1 MDLTASFLT
10 GSVLSLIVPLATL
23 ALVLLWWASI
33 LRRRSGGD
41 A

>member
-10 GSVLSLIVPLATL
+10 ASVLTLVVPLVVL
-23 ALVLLWWASI
+23 ALVLAWWASI
-33 LRRRSGGD
+33 LRRRPRGD